1 MKLYFL
7 RHGEAEPGLADDAA
21 RRLTEKGI
29 ARLDVA
35 AQVMQRLDMNPQ
47 VIYSSPRI
55 RAQQTAEIV
64 AEAFGLSV
72 EIRKEVNFSFSVD
85 AVERLIVPLPEDAEV
100 MFVGH
105 EPSMSTTISD
115 LTGADVV
122 MKKGGLARVDIV
134 QFAPPLEGQLIW
146 LIPPKVFEALGD

>member
-7 RHGEAEPGLADDAA
+7 RHGEAEDGLADDAS
-21 RRLTEKGI
+21 RRLTQKGI
-29 ARLDVA
+29 ARLDIA
-35 AQVMQRLDMNPQ
+35 AQVMQRIDINPQ
-47 VIYSSPRI
+47 FIYSSPRI

-64 AEAFGLSV
+64 AEAFGLDV
-72 EIRKEVNFSFSVD
+72 EIRKEVNFSFSID
-85 AVERLIVPLPEDAEV
+85 AVAKLIEPLPEDSEV

-134 QFAPPLEGQLIW
+134 QYAPPLEGQLIW
-146 LIPPKVFEALGD
+146 LITPKVFEALND